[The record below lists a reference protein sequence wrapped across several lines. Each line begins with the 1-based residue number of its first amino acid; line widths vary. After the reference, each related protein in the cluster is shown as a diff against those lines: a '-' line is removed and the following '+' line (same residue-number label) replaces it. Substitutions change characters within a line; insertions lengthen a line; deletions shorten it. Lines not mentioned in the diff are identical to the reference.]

1 MDKYSATSDRLP
13 RSGTTLVDM
22 FGDADSELCE
32 LPVPLD
38 LRDRRLEMA
47 RECRSAYGYGHARR
61 RVRQS
66 TRRADSGPTEGTRR
80 GERPLLAHVF
90 ETSIDTVVDELA
102 GVACI

>member
-1 MDKYSATSDRLP
+1 MDNYSAASDRLP
-13 RSGTTLVDM
+13 LSGTTLMGM
-22 FGDADSELCE
+22 FGDADPELCE
-32 LPVPLD
+32 LPAPID

-47 RECRSAYGYGHARR
+47 RGCRSSYGYGHARC

-80 GERPLLAHVF
+80 GGRPLLAHVF